1 MLQNRKNFILP
12 RRHLV
17 HQVKIVS
24 LLIDNSSSTKKIL
37 PDMVG
42 LVNELLTKLGEFEH
56 VRVLAN
62 VSFFGTNHRIVQD
75 FIDVKRI
82 PAIECPSA
90 SGCTN
95 MGRALISE
103 VNRTMDTYKKYK
115 AQHADQLV
123 FPPSVYML
131 TDGRNDAG
139 IGANESEIEDNKHQ
153 FVNASSL
160 IRSFESEDP
169 HKADQL
175 NFYAIGL
182 QNVLGSADRSE
193 LASLTSHS
201 DHILTVNNSSTLVA
215 LFNKI
220 AYWTS
225 TSFR

>member
-1 MLQNRKNFILP
+1 MSQNSKINIP

-17 HQVKIVS
+17 HQVKIIS
-24 LLIDNSSSTKKIL
+24 LLIDNSSSTKKVL
-37 PDMVG
+37 PKMVC
-42 LVNELLTKLGEFEH
+42 LVNELLSRLSEFEH
-56 VRVLAN
+56 VRVLVS
-62 VSFFGTNHRIVQD
+62 VSFFGTNHRIAQD

-82 PAIECPSA
+82 HTIECPSA
-90 SGCTN
+90 FGCTN

-103 VNRTMDTYKKYK
+103 VNRTIDFYKQYK

-139 IGANESEIEDNKHQ
+139 SGASEYEVVKNKKQ
-153 FVNASSL
+153 FQDASSL
-160 IRSFESEDP
+160 IRNLESDNP
-169 HKADQL
+169 LKADQL

-182 QNVLGSADRSE
+182 QNALGSAVQSE
-193 LASLTSHS
+193 LQSLTRHS
-201 DHILTVNNSSTLVA
+201 DHVLTVSNSSTLVS
-215 LFNKI
+215 LFNTI